1 MNRRSF
7 ASRWHLL
14 VDISDIKAAE
24 TDLIKLKLQYRRAEG
39 AKRAHREETQGLL
52 SRQTNF
58 EVFIDIKALV
68 CNNQDSNH
76 RKVKHKQLESKEL
89 ARGDFEDAVRKIL
102 VETKEMD
109 LDKQE
114 LYPSSKRQ
122 LGNIWQLI
130 NSALRSLKSSWTSSK
145 KSGSSDGVQDEN
157 VVEYLRRVDNR
168 VKELLTLQAFIH
180 FQQNLN
186 PWDIQ
191 SPYDCWAAPGKELT
205 SCQSHHCCWDCF
217 TCVGVI
223 VFCAGRDMMLK
234 DQCDDPDGV
243 ELLLLEEKEPLSRD
257 DLQKRIQRRRKTDR
271 LT

>member
-52 SRQTNF
+52 SRQTNGPGQTGTLS
-58 EVFIDIKALV
+58 V
-68 CNNQDSNH
+68 
-76 RKVKHKQLESKEL
+76 
-89 ARGDFEDAVRKIL
+89 
-102 VETKEMD
+102 
-109 LDKQE
+109 KQE
-114 LYPSSKRQ
+114 TTGQHLAAYQQRVEVIEKLLDQ
-122 LGNIWQLI
+122 LKEGVELL
-130 NSALRSLKSSWTSSK
+130 LRLSCDRSVTREQ
-145 KSGSSDGVQDEN
+145 SGSSDGVQDEN

-234 DQCDDPDGV
+234 DQCLSDDPDGV

>member
-52 SRQTNF
+52 SRQTNGPGQTGTLS
-58 EVFIDIKALV
+58 V
-68 CNNQDSNH
+68 
-76 RKVKHKQLESKEL
+76 
-89 ARGDFEDAVRKIL
+89 
-102 VETKEMD
+102 
-109 LDKQE
+109 KQE
-114 LYPSSKRQ
+114 TTGQHLAAYQQRVEVIEKLLDQ
-122 LGNIWQLI
+122 LKEGVELL
-130 NSALRSLKSSWTSSK
+130 LRLSCDRSVTREQ
-145 KSGSSDGVQDEN
+145 SGSSDGVQDEN

-186 PWDIQ
+186 PTFSLRTIAGQ
-191 SPYDCWAAPGKELT
+191 LLGRSSPAVKVTIAAGIASL
-205 SCQSHHCCWDCF
+205 
-217 TCVGVI
+217 V
-223 VFCAGRDMMLK
+223 
-234 DQCDDPDGV
+234 DDPDGV